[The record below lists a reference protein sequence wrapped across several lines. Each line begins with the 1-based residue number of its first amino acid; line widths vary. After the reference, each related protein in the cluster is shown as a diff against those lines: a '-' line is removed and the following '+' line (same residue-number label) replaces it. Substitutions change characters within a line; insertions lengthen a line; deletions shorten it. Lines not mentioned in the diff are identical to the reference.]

1 MIYKLEKIQR
11 RGARW
16 VLKDYNRYSS
26 VTSMLHQ
33 LSWPE
38 LQTRRKIS
46 RLLTFYKILHCQLP
60 ISIPPYYLPM
70 TRDTRQYH
78 QHHFIL
84 PTVSTASYLNGFF
97 LKTVKEWNLLPQFII
112 DINDF
117 NFSHLNYLI
126 IVLCINYVYVIFIFP
141 EHISRTVCSV
151 FIIIIIIVLK

>member
-1 MIYKLEKIQR
+1 MYKNDIYKLEKIQR
-11 RGARW
+11 SGARW
-16 VLKDYNRYSS
+16 ILKDYNRYSS
-26 VTSMLHQ
+26 VTSILHQ

-84 PTVSTASYLNGFF
+84 PTVSTTSYLNGFF
-97 LKTVKEWNLLPQFII
+97 SRTAEEWNLLPQFII
-112 DINDF
+112 DTNDF
-117 NFSHLNYLI
+117 NFFSSELSNY
-126 IVLCINYVYVIFIFP
+126 CIMY
-141 EHISRTVCSV
+141 
-151 FIIIIIIVLK
+151 